1 MPNYDPQNVYIL
13 QDFPTGPA
21 VEEALKKAEVSVSE
35 SQVDTKLET
44 KQDTLDTAQ
53 MAAVNSGITAEKV
66 TEIVNTVTEVQTIV
80 IEKIP
85 EGQSLDYATNI
96 DVTIDNTN
104 YQVTFQLKDQNN
116 QNLGTAQTIDLPIE
130 SLVMNVEYDSVHDAI
145 VITLQNGT
153 TTSIPV
159 SSLTSGLQ
167 PAITNANKLSADLVD
182 DSATTNK
189 FINAT
194 QAAKIADSV
203 NKVKMQD
210 LENVSGL
217 VIENGTGSDKVITH
231 SNNVTPVTTAAFN
244 KVLYDAHGHV
254 TGSSAVVAADVT
266 DLVSADNL
274 VMSGYEKPSV
284 SGAINTNDTINEAI
298 GKLEKGLESAGAITS
313 ISAELN
319 SGLNVDPM
327 TGAVVIDVAN
337 GHFIPTNDQW
347 STKVDTSTTIN
358 NKALSDNVTLGGS
371 DIVLTGYEI
380 ASTESAVDANDT
392 INEAIGKLE
401 KALETA
407 GTKVYTNTTAG
418 WDAQAELVS
427 VKDAIYVYS
436 DYDNTIPAI
445 KVGDG
450 ITKVKTLNFATANGV
465 TSSKIA
471 EWDSKVSARLNGEIL
486 ELY

>member
-1 MPNYDPQNVYIL
+1 MGIMPNYDPQNVYIL

-35 SQVDTKLET
+35 AQVDTKLET

-66 TEIVNTVTEVQTIV
+66 TEIINTVTEVQTIV

-130 SLVMNVEYDSVHDAI
+130 SLVMNVEYDSVNDAI

-182 DSATTNK
+182 DTNTAHK
-189 FINAT
+189 FIDST
-194 QAAKIADSV
+194 QATRIADSV
-203 NKVKMQD
+203 NKVKTEN

-217 VIENGTGSDKVITH
+217 VIETSGSDKVITH
-231 SNNVTPVTTAAFN
+231 SNNVTPAATAEFN

-254 TGSSAVVAADVT
+254 TGATPVIASDVTGLVSGKNLTLADYTKPVSTSAVEPT
-266 DLVSADNL
+266 DTVN
-274 VMSGYEKPSV
+274 
-284 SGAINTNDTINEAI
+284 
-298 GKLEKGLESAGAITS
+298 
-313 ISAELN
+313 
-319 SGLNVDPM
+319 
-327 TGAVVIDVAN
+327 
-337 GHFIPTNDQW
+337 Q
-347 STKVDTSTTIN
+347 
-358 NKALSDNVTLGGS
+358 
-371 DIVLTGYEI
+371 
-380 ASTESAVDANDT
+380 
-392 INEAIGKLE
+392 AIGKLE
-401 KALETA
+401 KAVEDA
-407 GTKVYTNTTAG
+407 GSGAGKVYRNSSAG
-418 WDAQAELVS
+418 WAAQPTLISELN
-427 VKDAIYVYS
+427 ATYVYT
-436 DYDNTIPAI
+436 DYDSNEGVNIPAI
-445 KVGDG
+445 KIGDG
-450 ITKVKTLNFATANGV
+450 VTTVVSLPFASSYGITTA
-465 TSSKIA
+465 KIA
-471 EWDSKVSARLNGEIL
+471 EWDSKVSARINTDTL